1 MTQFWDWAL
10 SAYAR
15 PGVAPACLDLQ
26 DDHGQC
32 TPYLLWAAWAAK
44 SGRGLDQGTLAKGA
58 DLARR
63 WEPTFITPV
72 RAVRRALKPA
82 FITPVRAV
90 RRALK
95 PAFDGVADDL
105 REALREQVKAV
116 ELAAEK
122 TLMQSLEALALGAPS
137 GSVTV
142 QQALEQATALWT
154 PSAPKNSLMGLS
166 QHL

>member
-1 MTQFWDWAL
+1 VTQFWDWAL

-15 PGVAPACLDLQ
+15 PGVAQACLDLQ
-26 DDHGQC
+26 DDYGQC
-32 TPYLLWAAWAAK
+32 TPYLLWAAWAAQG
-44 SGRGLDQGTLAKGA
+44 GRGLDQGTLAKGA

-63 WEPTFITPV
+63 WEP
-72 RAVRRALKPA
+72 A

-95 PAFDGVADDL
+95 PTLDGVADDL

-122 TLMQSLEALALGAPS
+122 TLMLSLEALALGAPS

>member
-15 PGVAPACLDLQ
+15 PGVGQACLDLQ

-32 TPYLLWAAWAAK
+32 TPYLLWAVWAAQ
-44 SGRGLDQGTLAKGA
+44 SGRGLDEATLVKGA

-63 WEPTFITPV
+63 WEPTLITPV
-72 RAVRRALKPA
+72 RAVRRALKPS
-82 FITPVRAV
+82 
-90 RRALK
+90 
-95 PAFDGVADDL
+95 FDGVADDL

-122 TLMQSLEALALGAPS
+122 TLMLSLEALVLGAPS
-137 GSVTV
+137 GSVSV
-142 QQALEQATALWT
+142 QQALEQATALWI
-154 PSAPKNSLMGLS
+154 PSAPKNSLMALS

>member
-1 MTQFWDWAL
+1 MTRFWDWAL

-15 PGVAPACLDLQ
+15 PGVAQACLDLQ

-32 TPYLLWAAWAAK
+32 TPYLLWAAWSAQ
-44 SGRGLDQGTLAKGA
+44 SGHVLNDAILVKGANLAKQ
-58 DLARR
+58 
-63 WEPTFITPV
+63 WE
-72 RAVRRALKPA
+72 PA

-122 TLMQSLEALALGAPS
+122 TLMLSLEALALDAAFSTVP
-137 GSVTV
+137 V

-154 PSAPKNSLMGLS
+154 PSAPQNSLMALS

>member
-1 MTQFWDWAL
+1 MTLFWDWAL
-10 SAYAR
+10 SAYAK
-15 PGVAPACLDLQ
+15 PGVAQACLDLQ

-32 TPYLLWAAWAAK
+32 TPYLLWATWAAQ
-44 SGRGLDQGTLAKGA
+44 SGRGLDEATLVKGA

-63 WEPTFITPV
+63 WEP
-72 RAVRRALKPA
+72 A
-82 FITPVRAV
+82 FITPVRAA

-105 REALREQVKAV
+105 REALRDQVKAV

-122 TLMQSLEALALGAPS
+122 TLMQSLEALALDAPAGFVS
-137 GSVTV
+137 V

-154 PSAPKNSLMGLS
+154 PSAPQNSLVALS

>member
-1 MTQFWDWAL
+1 VTLFWDWAL
-10 SAYAR
+10 SAYAK
-15 PGVAPACLDLQ
+15 PGVAQACLDLQ

-32 TPYLLWAAWAAK
+32 TPYLLWAAWAAQ
-44 SGRGLDQGTLAKGA
+44 SGRGLDEATLVKGA

-63 WEPTFITPV
+63 WEP
-72 RAVRRALKPA
+72 A
-82 FITPVRAV
+82 FITPVRAA

-122 TLMQSLEALALGAPS
+122 TLMQSLEALALDAPAGFVS
-137 GSVTV
+137 V

-154 PSAPKNSLMGLS
+154 PSAPQNSLVALS

>member
-10 SAYAR
+10 NAYAR
-15 PGVAPACLDLQ
+15 PGVAQACLDLQ

-44 SGRGLDQGTLAKGA
+44 SGRGLDEATLVKGA

-63 WEPTFITPV
+63 WE
-72 RAVRRALKPA
+72 PA

-95 PAFDGVADDL
+95 PSFDGVADDL

-122 TLMQSLEALALGAPS
+122 TLMLSLETLALVAPS
-137 GSVTV
+137 RSVTV

-154 PSAPKNSLMGLS
+154 PTAPKNSLMGLS

>member
-1 MTQFWDWAL
+1 VSQFWDWAL

-15 PGVAPACLDLQ
+15 HGVAQACLDLQ

-32 TPYLLWAAWAAK
+32 TPYLLWAAWAAQ
-44 SGRGLDQGTLAKGA
+44 SGRGLDEATLVKGA

-63 WEPTFITPV
+63 WEPT
-72 RAVRRALKPA
+72 L
-82 FITPVRAV
+82 ITPVRAV

-95 PAFDGVADDL
+95 PAFDGVCDDL

-122 TLMQSLEALALGAPS
+122 TLMLSLEAITLGAPF
-137 GSVTV
+137 GSLSV

-154 PSAPKNSLMGLS
+154 PTAPKNSLMALS